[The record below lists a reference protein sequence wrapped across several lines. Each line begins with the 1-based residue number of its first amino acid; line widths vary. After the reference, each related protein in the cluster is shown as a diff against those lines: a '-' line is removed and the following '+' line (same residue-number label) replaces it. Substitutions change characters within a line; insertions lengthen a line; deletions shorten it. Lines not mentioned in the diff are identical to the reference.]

1 MKTGVAEEEIK
12 LERASRST
20 DQEIKEDATSAT
32 DDYLLKKKL
41 QIEETKSH
49 QETQEVKKPTQVLR
63 RTLLL

>member
-20 DQEIKEDATSAT
+20 DQETKVKMPQLP
-32 DDYLLKKKL
+32 LLKKKL

-49 QETQEVKKPTQVLR
+49 EETPEVKKPAQLLR